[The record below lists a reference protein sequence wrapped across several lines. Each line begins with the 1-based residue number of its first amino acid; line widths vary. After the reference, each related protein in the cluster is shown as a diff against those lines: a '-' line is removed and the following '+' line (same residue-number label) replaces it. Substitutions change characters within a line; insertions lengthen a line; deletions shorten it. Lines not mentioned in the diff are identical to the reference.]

1 MPDLYE
7 SRERKK
13 ARENA
18 ALEILSVD
26 ELRKL
31 IEQVEAAIVR
41 YDRADLKIIN
51 SGRTVTGGSVINA
64 IPPRYMIAP
73 R

>member
-7 SRERKK
+7 SKEQKD

-18 ALEILSVD
+18 ALQILSVD

-41 YDRADLKIIN
+41 YDRADLKIF
-51 SGRTVTGGSVINA
+51 TPDA
-64 IPPRYMIAP
+64 LIAP
-73 R
+73 GA

>member
-41 YDRADLKIIN
+41 YDRADLKII
-51 SGRTVTGGSVINA
+51 TLD
-64 IPPRYMIAP
+64 AP
-73 R
+73 SPAAVLSTPFLQDT

>member
-7 SRERKK
+7 TKEQKN
-13 ARENA
+13 ARQNA
-18 ALEILSVD
+18 ALQILSVD

-41 YDRADLKIIN
+41 YDRADLKIFTPDTLTPA
-51 SGRTVTGGSVINA
+51 TVLPVSF
-64 IPPRYMIAP
+64 P
-73 R
+73 

>member
-7 SRERKK
+7 SKERKN
-13 ARENA
+13 ARQNA
-18 ALEILSVD
+18 ALQILSVD

-41 YDRADLKIIN
+41 YDRADLKIITPDALTPAAVLP
-51 SGRTVTGGSVINA
+51 SHS
-64 IPPRYMIAP
+64 P
-73 R
+73 